1 MKTAPDHQ
9 TAATRIRAW
18 ISRAGA
24 GALPLLATLT
34 PLFSSGCTA
43 QQAYETGQSWQRNRC
58 DRIVDFEE
66 RRRCLEAADVPYDSY
81 RRQTEEDS
89 KPK

>member
-1 MKTAPDHQ
+1 MKTTPDRQ
-9 TAATRIRAW
+9 TATISLFAW
-18 ISRAGA
+18 ISRVWAA
-24 GALPLLATLT
+24 ALPALATLV
-34 PLFSSGCTA
+34 PLFASGCTA
-43 QQAYETGQSWQRNRC
+43 QQAYETGQAWQRNKC

-81 RRQTEEDS
+81 RRQTGEDG

>member
-1 MKTAPDHQ
+1 MTTAPDRQ
-9 TAATRIRAW
+9 PAAIRLLASV
-18 ISRAGA
+18 SRLGA
-24 GALPLLATLT
+24 GALAALATLV

-43 QQAYETGQSWQRNRC
+43 QQAYETGQAWQRNKC

-81 RRQTEEDS
+81 RRQTEEDG